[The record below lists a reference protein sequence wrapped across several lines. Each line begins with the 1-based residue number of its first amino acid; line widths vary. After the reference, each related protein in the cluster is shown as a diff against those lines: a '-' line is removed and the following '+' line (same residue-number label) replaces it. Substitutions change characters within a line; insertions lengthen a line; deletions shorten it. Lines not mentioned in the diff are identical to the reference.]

1 MDMAQQQWLR
11 RKLRE
16 RLAEMHM
23 RGEFVDLQTRFDR
36 LDGICRELGITRA
49 EALREL
55 TSLRDEALN
64 RLQTRG
70 LISRRGSAVVR
81 TPAGIRDLMAR
92 RAAQR
97 EEERKAQEGRTERLR
112 DEIAE
117 LEFDAGLEH
126 LDSSGRER
134 VAHPLGL
141 SAADGEAPLATTV
154 LRPVSAER
162 GSAGESHT
170 DEDEHYRGAGAD
182 DAMGES
188 DARGRRQADIA
199 RWRHH
204 PGYLGSIED
213 ERQARP

>member
-16 RLAEMHM
+16 RLAEMQM

-36 LDGICRELGITRA
+36 LDGICRELGITRV

-64 RLQTRG
+64 RLQARG

-92 RAAQR
+92 RTAQR

-141 SAADGEAPLATTV
+141 SAADGEAPLARAV
-154 LRPVSAER
+154 LRPAN
-162 GSAGESHT
+162 
-170 DEDEHYRGAGAD
+170 DEDEHQHGAKSGGDTGSA
-182 DAMGES
+182 
-188 DARGRRQADIA
+188 DARGQRQADLA
-199 RWRHH
+199 RWQHH